1 MSCMV
6 PAAFQVITPPGRGPT
21 LVTLREVEQ
30 ILRATRAS
38 LSLNEIRRRMSARA
52 VRHSIVR
59 AAVNEFLRWGLA
71 REDVSGVRWVA
82 PRVPPLPGRSRRRGS
97 VPDIDDLA
105 GSLARFGPVEDWKRE
120 LDAMRGEED
129 E

>member
-1 MSCMV
+1 MV
-6 PAAFQVITPPGRGPT
+6 PAAFQVITPTGRGPT
-21 LVTLREVEQ
+21 LATLREVEQ
-30 ILRATRAS
+30 VLRATRNT

-52 VRHSIVR
+52 VRHATVR

-71 REDVSGVRWVA
+71 REDASGVKWIA
-82 PRVPPLPGRSRRRGS
+82 ARVPRLRGRGHGRGP

-120 LDAMRGEED
+120 LDAMRGEE